1 MIPWCSGY
9 HICLTRRRSPVRSR
23 VESTDFWK
31 QLKKTTKFYNQ
42 FRQLESMDLFYWFK
56 RNTGTV
62 LWFSQTEIQT
72 RCYVVIKLKTEKLTL
87 FFQ

>member
-1 MIPWCSGY
+1 
-9 HICLTRRRSPVRSR
+9 
-23 VESTDFWK
+23 
-31 QLKKTTKFYNQ
+31 
-42 FRQLESMDLFYWFK
+42 MDLFYWFK

-87 FFQ
+87 FFQGGLESHRKYQPTLTA

>member
-1 MIPWCSGY
+1 
-9 HICLTRRRSPVRSR
+9 
-23 VESTDFWK
+23 
-31 QLKKTTKFYNQ
+31 
-42 FRQLESMDLFYWFK
+42 MDLFYWFK

-87 FFQ
+87 FFQGGLKLTESISLHSQHDSMV

>member
-1 MIPWCSGY
+1 
-9 HICLTRRRSPVRSR
+9 
-23 VESTDFWK
+23 
-31 QLKKTTKFYNQ
+31 
-42 FRQLESMDLFYWFK
+42 MDLFYWFK

-87 FFQ
+87 FFQGGLELIERINLHSQHDSMV

>member
-1 MIPWCSGY
+1 
-9 HICLTRRRSPVRSR
+9 
-23 VESTDFWK
+23 
-31 QLKKTTKFYNQ
+31 
-42 FRQLESMDLFYWFK
+42 MDLFYWFK

-87 FFQ
+87 FFQGGLELTESISLHSQHDSME

>member
-1 MIPWCSGY
+1 
-9 HICLTRRRSPVRSR
+9 
-23 VESTDFWK
+23 
-31 QLKKTTKFYNQ
+31 
-42 FRQLESMDLFYWFK
+42 MDLFYWFK

-87 FFQ
+87 FFQGGLESQKVSAYTHSMIPWCSG